1 MKTLFASLG
10 TRGDIEPFLAQAEIF
25 AEAGHE
31 VICLFPEQFRD
42 TVTQLGY
49 EFIGFDKG
57 FLEMLQTQSG
67 KTIMG
72 GGGNAWNQLKN
83 YVKLA
88 KNSLN
93 LQHLLISQQRD
104 AISTHNPD
112 RIVFHAKC
120 LFYYVAAMA
129 DSDRYTFLTPLL
141 CLTHPSAESPH
152 IGLGKGKPFSPKWNL
167 KCYNLIN
174 GTRRLSM
181 KKFLGKYYS
190 DFPSTEVN
198 STTIKEFELNR
209 LQTVYTISPSLFPRP
224 HNWPESAKIVGYYF
238 RNQTKE
244 YQPSIELETW
254 LAKYPKATLLTFG
267 SMSNTKPKEHSKTI
281 IELLQKHQIPTI
293 VNTSWEGLEQV
304 ENSDESI
311 FYVNQIPYDWILPQL
326 YGLIHLGGSGTTH
339 QGAAHG
345 CVQMIV
351 PHIIDQY
358 FWNRI
363 IENREVGPLGTSI
376 HDLDVYKF
384 EIALKDFWTNP
395 VYAKNAKKLSEQIK
409 LEAKRE
415 TVLNLV
421 LNPNSNS
428 I

>member
-25 AEAGHE
+25 AESGHA
-31 VICLFPEQFRD
+31 VICLFPEQFRE

-49 EFIGFDKG
+49 EFIGFDEA
-57 FLEMLQTQSG
+57 FLEMLETQSG

-83 YVKLA
+83 YFKLA
-88 KNSLN
+88 KSSMS
-93 LQHLLISQQRD
+93 LQHTLITQQRE

-129 DSDRYTFLTPLL
+129 DPDRFTFLTPLP
-141 CLTHPSAESPH
+141 CLTHPSHEYAH
-152 IGLGKGKPFSPKWNL
+152 IGLAKWKPFSPKWNL
-167 KCYNLIN
+167 KSYDLIN
-174 GTRRLSM
+174 GARRLAM

-190 DFPSTEVN
+190 DFPSLNIN
-198 STTIKEFELNR
+198 STTLKDFELTR
-209 LQTVYTISPSLFPRP
+209 LQTIYTISPSLFPRP
-224 HNWPESAKIVGYYF
+224 SIWPESAKIVGYYF
-238 RNQTKE
+238 RNQLKE
-244 YQPSIELETW
+244 YQPSNELSEW
-254 LAKYPKATLLTFG
+254 LTKYPKAILLTFG
-267 SMSNTKPKEHSKTI
+267 SMSNTKPKEYSKTI
-281 IELLQKHQIPTI
+281 INLLQKHQIPTI
-293 VNTSWEGLEQV
+293 VNTSWGGLERLQD
-304 ENSDESI
+304 SDGSI
-311 FYVNQIPYDWILPQL
+311 FYVKQIPYDWILPQL
-326 YGLIHLGGSGTTH
+326 YGIIHHGGSGTTH

-363 IENREVGPLGTSI
+363 IEKRQIGPLGISI
-376 HDLDVYKF
+376 HNLDAGKF
-384 EIALKDFWTNP
+384 EIALKDFWTNH
-395 VYAKNAKKLSEQIK
+395 VYSENALKLSLQIK
-409 LEAKRE
+409 KEAKRD

-421 LNPNSNS
+421 LNKNS
-428 I
+428 INK